1 MTIIKWLLIIAASG
15 YVGLVAL
22 LYVMQRSMLYLPPAI
37 DMPGPEAVLPAAR
50 AVVLDTSDGEKVI
63 AWHVSPRGDK
73 PVVIYFPGNGELIA
87 LRAARY
93 RALMAGGVGVIA
105 LSYRG
110 YGGSRHADAN
120 VRFGSLADIA

>member
-37 DMPGPEAVLPAAR
+37 DMPGPGAVLPAAR

-63 AWHVSPRGDK
+63 AWHVSPRVGGDL
-73 PVVIYFPGNGELIA
+73 FPGQRQYR
-87 LRAARY
+87 LRRSHSHTMSVTA
-93 RALMAGGVGVIA
+93 
-105 LSYRG
+105 
-110 YGGSRHADAN
+110 
-120 VRFGSLADIA
+120 